1 MSKYHKILI
10 GLMFPIILALAAPGD
25 STLYQGFESST
36 YPVWPEGW
44 RRFSLET
51 TTDNYWMRSGS
62 QARTGS
68 ACARCLGSAGT
79 RNDDWMILRM
89 IYPTTDSQ
97 NLRFYYRA
105 GNSNFRESLEVW
117 VSTTT
122 PDPTG
127 MTVRLAAFGFTTTTY
142 TLRTVNLNGYIN
154 QPIYIGIHMVSPS
167 QQSVRIDDVSGP
179 RYPTLDVA
187 PTAITT
193 PSSTYLTTASFTPT
207 AIVKNYGSQSTPSPN
222 FSVACTIYNASGTAV
237 YNTSQNVTPILPNN
251 TRTVSFSATS
261 LLVGNYTMVVRTLL
275 SGDLQGLNNRM
286 VRQLVV
292 TNENEV
298 SYDDGTPAL
307 ANYYPT
313 VGVGTGLGFGVR
325 YISSSSTTC
334 IIGVEVMLSHD
345 ADPPQP
351 ANNYFKIRIVDD
363 EGPSGSPGTTLW
375 TSDSIIGIR
384 GQWNYVAIP
393 NIVIPA
399 NDSYYIFWLQGENWT
414 QCAGLAL
421 DASDNAPSGTQ
432 WNYDGTYN
440 LNSTTGDL
448 MIRAIEGTGVTDAQ
462 TISILAPTGTVNQG
476 ATLNPQAVIRNN
488 SSIAQSIPVRFTISD
503 GYIDDTTVTINAS
516 QQITI
521 NFVQWTAS
529 TPGSFETKCTTRL
542 AGDMNPTNDLQTGS
556 VLVQNIDVQCLSI
569 DDPAGTVNQGTVI
582 APKATIRNNG
592 NTAQT
597 FDVLFSI
604 TGGYSNTQSLTL
616 GPGTSQQVT
625 FTDWTAGPPGTQTT
639 KCTTQLAGDMNT
651 ANDLQSGSVFV
662 QHSDIQPI
670 LINRPVGAVNQG
682 DTFTPKATVRN
693 NGNTAQSFS
702 VLFTIDD
709 GYSNT
714 QPVNNLGPGA
724 TSIVNFALWTANTP
738 GSFPVRCSTGLAGDM
753 NPVNDTLSEMVLV
766 RGYDVQPVVIIQP
779 AGSFNRYDTITPK
792 ALIRNNG
799 NTVVTFPILFTIGDG
814 YVSNQSVTM
823 TPGTDTTISFGL
835 WTTNT
840 SGSFPVRCSTGL
852 ISDMNTVNDTISGSV
867 FVQNLDVQCLS
878 IDDPTGTINQGT
890 VIAPKA
896 TIRNNG
902 NTSQTFNVFF
912 TITGGYSNSQSLTLG
927 PGASQ
932 QVTFT
937 DWTAGPPGTQTTKCT
952 TQLVGDMNTTNDEQ
966 TGSVLVQSLDAQ
978 TVSILAPTGTV
989 NQGTTLN
996 PQAVIKNNGNTSQS
1010 VPVRFTISD
1019 GYADDTTVALNAG
1032 QEITVDF
1039 LQWTANTPGN
1049 FPVRCSTGLIGD
1061 MNVTNDTI
1069 SGSVFVQNL
1078 DVQCL
1083 SIDDPAGAVNQGT
1096 VIAPKATIRN
1106 NGNTSQ
1112 TFNVLFTITGGC
1124 SNTQSLTLGPGAS
1137 QQVTFAD
1144 WTAGPLGTLGTK
1156 CTTQLVGDMNTTN
1169 DQSEGSVLVQSGTS
1183 APSTWQRMADIPTQP
1198 SGKNSKAGS
1207 CVTGLDDKIYFLKAS
1222 NTQDFHIYT
1231 PDNGIGTWTSNIT
1244 DTIPIGTK
1252 EAGDGKKPKK
1262 GASMAAYQ
1270 TALYVLRGNNTPGFW
1285 KFQTDSTG
1293 GDTFGWHKLANIPTG
1308 AKNPKD
1314 ASSLIKITK
1323 GGIDNIFA
1331 MKGSRTDEFYLYDI
1345 ATNTWTPTPT
1355 KPTAGNS
1362 GKIGYKK
1369 GSYLTYDGN
1378 NYVYVLKG
1386 SYGDF
1391 FLYDLSTETWTELKR
1406 YNHKFFINRDGKKKK
1421 IGEGSGMVY
1430 CDNAVY
1436 LLKGGNT
1443 REFWK
1448 YNISADTWVQMNPSD
1463 TWDIPIGDRNK
1474 KVKGGGSLIL
1484 AGDYLYA
1491 TKGAN
1496 TPEFYRHTLPT
1507 SPSALTPN
1515 RPASEG
1521 TMGNGLIKDGFKLTI
1536 SPNPAN
1542 NITALS
1548 YNLSAPGPVNFKLY
1562 NVAGVLLKAYT
1573 NSSPTKGGIIMID
1586 ASTLSSGIY
1595 ILRFNSGDL
1604 KVTRKLVL
1612 EK

>member
-488 SSIAQSIPVRFTISD
+488 SSIAQSI
-503 GYIDDTTVTINAS
+503 
-516 QQITI
+516 
-521 NFVQWTAS
+521 
-529 TPGSFETKCTTRL
+529 
-542 AGDMNPTNDLQTGS
+542 
-556 VLVQNIDVQCLSI
+556 
-569 DDPAGTVNQGTVI
+569 
-582 APKATIRNNG
+582 
-592 NTAQT
+592 
-597 FDVLFSI
+597 
-604 TGGYSNTQSLTL
+604 
-616 GPGTSQQVT
+616 
-625 FTDWTAGPPGTQTT
+625 
-639 KCTTQLAGDMNT
+639 
-651 ANDLQSGSVFV
+651 
-662 QHSDIQPI
+662 
-670 LINRPVGAVNQG
+670 
-682 DTFTPKATVRN
+682 
-693 NGNTAQSFS
+693 
-702 VLFTIDD
+702 
-709 GYSNT
+709 
-714 QPVNNLGPGA
+714 
-724 TSIVNFALWTANTP
+724 
-738 GSFPVRCSTGLAGDM
+738 
-753 NPVNDTLSEMVLV
+753 
-766 RGYDVQPVVIIQP
+766 
-779 AGSFNRYDTITPK
+779 
-792 ALIRNNG
+792 
-799 NTVVTFPILFTIGDG
+799 
-814 YVSNQSVTM
+814 
-823 TPGTDTTISFGL
+823 
-835 WTTNT
+835 
-840 SGSFPVRCSTGL
+840 
-852 ISDMNTVNDTISGSV
+852 
-867 FVQNLDVQCLS
+867 
-878 IDDPTGTINQGT
+878 
-890 VIAPKA
+890 
-896 TIRNNG
+896 
-902 NTSQTFNVFF
+902 
-912 TITGGYSNSQSLTLG
+912 
-927 PGASQ
+927 
-932 QVTFT
+932 
-937 DWTAGPPGTQTTKCT
+937 
-952 TQLVGDMNTTNDEQ
+952 
-966 TGSVLVQSLDAQ
+966 
-978 TVSILAPTGTV
+978 
-989 NQGTTLN
+989 
-996 PQAVIKNNGNTSQS
+996 
-1010 VPVRFTISD
+1010 PVRFTISD

>member
-25 STLYQGFESST
+25 SALYEGFESNV
-36 YPVWPEGW
+36 YPSWPEGW
-44 RRFSLET
+44 RRFSFET
-51 TTDNYWMRSGS
+51 ATQNFWELTNSQPYSG
-62 QARTGS
+62 AR
-68 ACARCLGSAGT
+68 CARCQGSPGT
-79 RNDDWMILRM
+79 RNNDWAITRM
-89 IYPTTDSQ
+89 VYPTSDSFR
-97 NLRFYYRA
+97 LRFWYRA
-105 GNSNFRESLEVW
+105 GQAGTFESLEVYI
-117 VSTTT
+117 STTT
-122 PDPTG
+122 PDPAG
-127 MTVRLAAFGFTTTTY
+127 MTIKLDSFRFNSTSYAQ
-142 TLRTVNLNGYIN
+142 RTVSLAGYLNT
-154 QPIYIGIHMVSPS
+154 PIYIGIYYPPLNR
-167 QQSVRIDDVSGP
+167 QNVRVDNITGP
-179 RYPTLDVA
+179 RYPTFDVA
-187 PTAITT
+187 PTAIST
-193 PSSTYLTTASFTPT
+193 PSSNFLLPVPFTPAAT
-207 AIVKNYGSQSTPSPN
+207 IKNYGAQSPSGN
-222 FSVACTIYNASGTAV
+222 FTVACTIYNASGSAV
-237 YNTSQNVTPILPNN
+237 YSSSQNVAPFLPNY
-251 TRTVSFSATS
+251 TTTVSFMATTLS
-261 LLVGNYTMVVRTLL
+261 EGNYTIAIRTLL
-275 SGDLQGLNNRM
+275 PGDLQVINDRITK
-286 VRQLVV
+286 QLIVV
-292 TNENEV
+292 QGTEEL
-298 SYDDGTPAL
+298 YDDGNPTQIVYTTTAGNGYGVKFTPGS
-307 ANYYPT
+307 YPRLIK
-313 VGVGTGLGFGVR
+313 GAE
-325 YISSSSTTC
+325 I
-334 IIGVEVMLSHD
+334 MLSHD
-345 ADPPQP
+345 ALPPQP
-351 ANNYFKIRIVDD
+351 ANNTFRVRVVADT
-363 EGPSGSPGTTLW
+363 GSPSAPGPTLW
-375 TSDSIIGIR
+375 ESNDISGTRGIWNFVSIPDQAITSG
-384 GQWNYVAIP
+384 
-393 NIVIPA
+393 
-399 NDSYYIFWLQGENWT
+399 SYYIFWIQRENYT
-414 QCAGLAL
+414 QCVGLGA
-421 DASDNAPSGTQ
+421 DGARNSPTRTQ
-432 WNYDGTYN
+432 WNLSGGTYTEN
-440 LNSTTGDL
+440 TLLAGDF
-448 MIRAIEGTGVTDAQ
+448 MIRAVEGPGAIDVGTIAILAPTAIVDSGISLNPKAIVKNFGNITASFPVRFTINGWSHDTTVISLLPNDSIVVNFASWIPSQRGKFGIKCSTRLNNDMYNSNDKLEDSVLVRVQDVQ
-462 TISILAPTGTVNQG
+462 TVSINAPTGTVNQG
-476 ATLNPQAVIRNN
+476 TTLNPQATVRNN
-488 SSIAQSIPVRFTISD
+488 GNTAQNIPVRFTISD
-503 GYIDDTTVTINAS
+503 GYSDDTTVTLNAS
-516 QQITI
+516 Q
-521 NFVQWTAS
+521 
-529 TPGSFETKCTTRL
+529 EL
-542 AGDMNPTNDLQTGS
+542 
-556 VLVQNIDVQCLSI
+556 
-569 DDPAGTVNQGTVI
+569 
-582 APKATIRNNG
+582 
-592 NTAQT
+592 
-597 FDVLFSI
+597 
-604 TGGYSNTQSLTL
+604 
-616 GPGTSQQVT
+616 
-625 FTDWTAGPPGTQTT
+625 
-639 KCTTQLAGDMNT
+639 
-651 ANDLQSGSVFV
+651 
-662 QHSDIQPI
+662 
-670 LINRPVGAVNQG
+670 
-682 DTFTPKATVRN
+682 
-693 NGNTAQSFS
+693 
-702 VLFTIDD
+702 TID
-709 GYSNT
+709 
-714 QPVNNLGPGA
+714 
-724 TSIVNFALWTANTP
+724 FASWTANTP
-738 GSFPVRCSTGLAGDM
+738 GSFQTRCSTGLAGDM
-753 NPVNDTLSEMVLV
+753 YPVNDTL
-766 RGYDVQPVVIIQP
+766 
-779 AGSFNRYDTITPK
+779 
-792 ALIRNNG
+792 
-799 NTVVTFPILFTIGDG
+799 
-814 YVSNQSVTM
+814 
-823 TPGTDTTISFGL
+823 
-835 WTTNT
+835 
-840 SGSFPVRCSTGL
+840 
-852 ISDMNTVNDTISGSV
+852 SGSV

-1112 TFNVLFTITGGC
+1112 TFNVLFTITGGY